1 MRDYELGNHLAD
13 LRIRRGLSQAQLAAK
28 LGVSDKAVSKWETG
42 AARPGTDRLRA
53 LAAVYAIP
61 VDELLLQP
69 ERKVPRISRIVITGG
84 PCAGKTTG
92 MAWIANAFAQ
102 RGWKLIFM
110 PESATEV
117 ILSWIT
123 AANCGVYAFQKA
135 LMTLQARRE
144 KIYAE
149 AARAMKAD
157 KILIVQDRGIVD
169 SSAYM
174 PQSQYLQVLQELGLS
189 EASARD
195 QYDAV
200 FHLVTAAK
208 GAREFYTTAN
218 NLARSETPE
227 EAAREDDALIAAWS
241 GHPHLRIIDNTGS
254 FEDKMRR
261 LIAEIS
267 SFLGEPEPHEIER
280 KFLIRCPDVR
290 LLEQMPEAARV
301 EILQTY
307 LRAPEGEERRIRQ
320 RGQNGSYQFTLTTKR
335 PVGPGVRIETEK
347 RLSQEEY
354 LQHLMEADPS
364 RITIHKE
371 RWCIA
376 RDGQYMEV
384 DLYPWW
390 LNQAILEIELTDLD
404 QQVVIPDFLEVIRE
418 VTDDP
423 EYSNG
428 VLARPDS
435 PVRLTDAESIAL

>member
-1 MRDYELGNHLAD
+1 M
-13 LRIRRGLSQAQLAAK
+13 S
-28 LGVSDKAVSKWETG
+28 
-42 AARPGTDRLRA
+42 
-53 LAAVYAIP
+53 
-61 VDELLLQP
+61 
-69 ERKVPRISRIVITGG
+69 
-84 PCAGKTTG
+84 
-92 MAWIANAFAQ
+92 
-102 RGWKLIFM
+102 
-110 PESATEV
+110 
-117 ILSWIT
+117 
-123 AANCGVYAFQKA
+123 
-135 LMTLQARRE
+135 
-144 KIYAE
+144 
-149 AARAMKAD
+149 AD
-157 KILIVQDRGIVD
+157 KVLIVQDRGIVD

-174 PQSQYLQVLQELGLS
+174 PKSQYLQVLQELGLS
-189 EASARD
+189 KASARD

-208 GAREFYTTAN
+208 GAEEFYTTSN
-218 NLARSETPE
+218 NAARSESPE

-241 GHPHLRIIDNTGS
+241 GHPHLRIIDNAGS

-267 SFLGEPEPHEIER
+267 SFLGEPEPREIER
-280 KFLIRCPDVR
+280 KFLIRYPDVR

-301 EILQTY
+301 EIMQTY

-320 RGQNGSYQFTLTTKR
+320 RGQNGSYQFTLTTKK
-335 PVGPGVRIETEK
+335 PVGPGERIETEK

-376 RDGQYMEV
+376 QNGQYLEV

-390 LNQAILEIELTDLD
+390 QNQAILEIELTDLE
-404 QQVVIPDFLEVIRE
+404 QPVVIPDFVEVIRE

-428 VLARPDS
+428 ALARLDS
-435 PVRLTDAESIAL
+435 PVRLTDAESISL

>member
-53 LAAVYAIP
+53 LAAVYDIS

-69 ERKVPRISRIVITGG
+69 ERKAPRISRIVITGG

-92 MAWIANAFAQ
+92 MAWIASAFAQ
-102 RGWKLIFM
+102 RGWQLIFM

-117 ILSWIT
+117 ILSGIT
-123 AANCGVYAFQKA
+123 AATCGVYAFQKA
-135 LMTLQARRE
+135 LMTLQDRRE
-144 KIYAE
+144 KIYTE

-157 KILIVQDRGIVD
+157 KVLIVQDRGIVD

-174 PQSQYLQVLQELGLS
+174 PKSQYLQVLQELGLS

-208 GAREFYTTAN
+208 GAEEFYTTAN
-218 NLARSETPE
+218 NDARSETPE

-241 GHPHLRIIDNTGS
+241 GHPHLRIIDNRGS
-254 FEDKMRR
+254 FEDKMRQ

-280 KFLIRCPDVR
+280 KFLIRYPDVH

-307 LRAPEGEERRIRQ
+307 LRAPAGEERRVRQ
-320 RGQNGSYQFTLTTKR
+320 RGQNGSYLCTLTTKR
-335 PVGPGVRIETEK
+335 PVGPGERIETEK

-354 LQHLMEADPS
+354 LQCLMEADPS

-390 LNQAILEIELTDLD
+390 LNQAILEIEMTDLK
-404 QQVVIPDFLEVIRE
+404 QPVVIPDFVEVIRE

-423 EYSNG
+423 EYSNAS
-428 VLARPDS
+428 LARLDS
-435 PVRLTDAESIAL
+435 SVRLTDAESIAL